1 MRWFD
6 DIMKDLGKQLV
17 LGFVISISLHVL
29 FIFFAGMQYRE
40 QVKNIFW
47 INAESRQEE
56 KKVYFASVVKP
67 IMQEPIQKTKAAGV
81 QISERKKEIRRRALR
96 YGETSLP
103 AEQKKVE
110 QEKTLVQA
118 NSGKKVLKEQE
129 EPLEKKVAVEK
140 KVSPQ
145 KMVSEKELMQKE
157 PVVQEPVK
165 KKIRYQ
171 HASKEMI
178 QKQQAERKAR
188 ERFFVI
194 AQAIKQEIA
203 THWHPPLSDEDLIQA
218 KVCCTL
224 SPRGKVEQ
232 VDIIESSMIMAY
244 DASILRALW
253 KCNFIQDLWGKRF
266 LLVLKK

>member
-6 DIMKDLGKQLV
+6 APMNDLGKQLV
-17 LGFVISISLHVL
+17 LSFVISISLHVL

-47 INAESRQEE
+47 INAESQQEE

-67 IMQEPIQKTKAAGV
+67 TMQESIQKTKAAGV
-81 QISERKKEIRRRALR
+81 QISERKKEIAP
-96 YGETSLP
+96 LP
-103 AEQKKVE
+103 AESKIIEQK
-110 QEKTLVQA
+110 KTLVQA
-118 NSGKKVLKEQE
+118 DSGKKVLQEQE
-129 EPLEKKVAVEK
+129 KPLEK

-145 KMVSEKELMQKE
+145 KE
-157 PVVQEPVK
+157 PVVQKAVK
-165 KKIRYQ
+165 KKSQYQ
-171 HASKEMI
+171 HYSKEMI

-194 AQAIKQEIA
+194 AQAIKKEIA
-203 THWHPPLSDEDLIQA
+203 THWHPPFSEDDQIQA

-232 VDIIESSMIMAY
+232 VDIVESSMIMAY

>member
-1 MRWFD
+1 MRWFNY
-6 DIMKDLGKQLV
+6 IMNDLGKQLV
-17 LGFVISISLHVL
+17 VGFFISIALHGA

-47 INAESRQEE
+47 IDAQVTQEE

-67 IMQEPIQKTKAAGV
+67 SIQEATQTVKAAEV
-81 QISERKKEIRRRALR
+81 KISEVTKKVRRRALR

-103 AEQKKVE
+103 KETKMVEQKK
-110 QEKTLVQA
+110 KLVPA
-118 NSGKKVLKEQE
+118 NSGKKVLQEQKKIIA
-129 EPLEKKVAVEK
+129 EKK
-140 KVSPQ
+140 S
-145 KMVSEKELMQKE
+145 MQKE
-157 PVVQEPVK
+157 SIVQEPEK
-165 KKIRYQ
+165 KKTYQ
-171 HASKEMI
+171 HYSKEMI

-203 THWHPPLSDEDLIQA
+203 THWHPPLSEQDLIQA

-224 SPRGKVEQ
+224 SPRGKIEQ
-232 VDIIESSMIMAY
+232 VDIVESSMIMAY